1 MDCNRQLTKISSL
14 IIQWGIGSIQPNT
27 HTLITMPTSFPN
39 GYRIGTTILDGGYAT
54 FKISVSKTMPTGF
67 TMATS
72 FSAPTGFIWLAV
84 GY

>member
-1 MDCNRQLTKISSL
+1 
-14 IIQWGIGSIQPNT
+14 
-27 HTLITMPTSFPN
+27 MPTSFPN
-39 GYRIGTTILDGGYAT
+39 GYKIGTTIVDTGYKT